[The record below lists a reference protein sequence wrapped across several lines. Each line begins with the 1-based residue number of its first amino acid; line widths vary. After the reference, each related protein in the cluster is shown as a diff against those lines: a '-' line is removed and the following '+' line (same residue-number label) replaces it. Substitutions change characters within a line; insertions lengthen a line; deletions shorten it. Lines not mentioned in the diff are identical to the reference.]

1 MGFLRFL
8 AQYRS
13 AGGDIFF
20 QSITYLAQEIF
31 VIAVICWFY
40 WCRNK
45 KLAYCLGLSYFSSGL
60 LVQGL
65 KITFRIP
72 RPWILDSSFHAVPSA
87 LPDATGYSFPSGHTQ
102 SITSLFGTGILHFR
116 RKYLKVFCGII
127 IALVMFS
134 RMYLGCHTPQD
145 VLVSFYI
152 SIICV
157 LLNYHYIYRNN
168 SAAGKEFRIT
178 LIMIMAC
185 ILLTGYSVYLQ
196 NCGIIAIEYARDC
209 IKASGAGFAF
219 SLGYYI
225 EARFI
230 RFSLPASTQKSV
242 IRFITGLLI
251 ALVLQVGLKPV
262 LGQSLGASFIRYF
275 IVVLWIVLIYPTLFH
290 HYAIDRSKNK

>member
-1 MGFLRFL
+1 MDFLRFL
-8 AQYRS
+8 AQHRS

-20 QSITYLAQEIF
+20 QGITYLAQEIF

-72 RPWILDSSFHAVPSA
+72 RPWILDASFQAVPSA

-102 SITSLFGTGILHFR
+102 SITALFGTGILHFQ
-116 RKYLKVFCGII
+116 RKLYKFFCGAI

-134 RMYLGCHTPQD
+134 RMYLGCHTPKD
-145 VLVSFYI
+145 VLVSFGI

-157 LLNYHYIYRNN
+157 LLNYYYIYRSNC
-168 SAAGKEFRIT
+168 STRKEFRLT
-178 LIMIMAC
+178 LIMIIAC
-185 ILLTGYSVYLQ
+185 IFLTSYAVILKNSA
-196 NCGIIAIEYARDC
+196 IIDVSYARDC

-225 EARFI
+225 ETKHINFRLPVSAGQ
-230 RFSLPASTQKSV
+230 SL
-242 IRFITGLLI
+242 IRFISGLLV
-251 ALVLQVGLKPV
+251 ALFIQVGLKPV
-262 LGQSLGASFIRYF
+262 IGQSLIASFVRYF
-275 IVVLWIVLIYPTLFH
+275 IVVLWIVLIYPAVFNH
-290 HYAIDRSKNK
+290 FSSHSE